1 MQNGG
6 VAILTTLM
14 VSSVGIPYW
23 HLETQQPYSSLILQ
37 SLAGANVRKRFL
49 DIESVKDR
57 RVRAHLHTSQGPC

>member
-6 VAILTTLM
+6 VAILTTIR

-57 RVRAHLHTSQGPC
+57 